1 MEDITLGQFG
11 NWITLIVGLVVGISV
26 IYKSLKT
33 LITKMLENEFK
44 EVNEKLDQVG
54 ARIDAV
60 DVETCKNFLVTELAE
75 LDKGLSMD
83 EVEIIR
89 FYEQYDHYLKV
100 GGNSYIKRKVEAME
114 LEGKLI
120 RRTK

>member
-1 MEDITLGQFG
+1 MEDITFGQFG
-11 NWITLIVGLVVGISV
+11 NWTTLIVGLIAGVGV

-33 LITKMLENEFK
+33 LITKMLDAEFQ
-44 EVNEKLDQVG
+44 EVNEKLDHVG
-54 ARIDAV
+54 ARINAV
-60 DVETCKNFLVTELAE
+60 DLETCKNFLVAELAK
-75 LDKGLSMD
+75 LDKGLNMN

-89 FYEQYDHYLKV
+89 FYEQYDHYSKV

-120 RRTK
+120 RRI

>member
-11 NWITLIVGLVVGISV
+11 NWITLIVGLIAGVGV

-33 LITKMLENEFK
+33 LITKMLDAEFQ
-44 EVNEKLDQVG
+44 EVNEKLDHVNS
-54 ARIDAV
+54 RINAIDL
-60 DVETCKNFLVTELAE
+60 ETCKNFLVAELAE
-75 LDKGLSMD
+75 LDKGLNID
-83 EVEIIR
+83 DVEMIR

-114 LEGKLI
+114 FEGKLI
-120 RRTK
+120 RRN